1 MAGRRR
7 RDRVA
12 APAAA
17 PAPAPA
23 ALTGTR
29 KRKRRAAVAA
39 PQETEAQKWKYFT
52 KYAKGLFKHAANF
65 DASSGDGVTV
75 VLAIVGARSSS
86 RMGAQKAAVN
96 VTAAGQR
103 PVIVYAGGPD
113 DASRKLTFERVM
125 AAVAA
130 AKDGPVEV
138 AQALDAVSG
147 GTSELAP
154 LAQAVFLGSAGGIE
168 DQFAAKKP
176 RTAAPAPAPVV
187 EGPPRLR
194 EGGYAVEGLTG
205 KTVRLRNHVR
215 RDGYE
220 WWNIQPLGGGYCRY
234 SCVHPNLL
242 TPCAPPAPP
251 PPGN

>member
-1 MAGRRR
+1 MAKKPHRA
-7 RDRVA
+7 RVS

-23 ALTGTR
+23 AQTTGAG

-103 PVIVYAGGPD
+103 PVMVYAAGPD
-113 DASRKLTFERVM
+113 VASRKLTFARVT

-130 AKDGPVEV
+130 AKDGP
-138 AQALDAVSG
+138 AVSG
-147 GTSELAP
+147 GSSELAP
-154 LAQAVFLGSAGGIE
+154 LAKGLFLGSAGGIE

-176 RTAAPAPAPVV
+176 RKSAPAPAPAPVV
-187 EGPPRLR
+187 ED
-194 EGGYAVEGLTG
+194 A
-205 KTVRLRNHVR
+205 
-215 RDGYE
+215 
-220 WWNIQPLGGGYCRY
+220 
-234 SCVHPNLL
+234 
-242 TPCAPPAPP
+242 
-251 PPGN
+251 